1 MEMKKN
7 HIAVVLDD
15 KGECVSIAKCVIVDD
30 TNLNKLRNQ
39 VLKHKQDEQK
49 EKEELM
55 KKLSDLS
62 EKCES
67 LEKEVKLLKGE
78 DYEESN

>member
-7 HIAVVLDD
+7 HIAVLLDD
-15 KGECVSIAKCVIVDD
+15 KDECVSIAKCVIVDD
-30 TNLNKLRNQ
+30 TNLNALKNQ
-39 VLKHKQDEQK
+39 VLKHKQAEQK

-55 KKLSDLS
+55 KKLSDLA
-62 EKCES
+62 ERCDS

-78 DYEESN
+78 D

>member
-1 MEMKKN
+1 MEIKKN
-7 HIAVVLDD
+7 HIAVVLDK

-30 TNLNKLRNQ
+30 TNLAKLRNQ
-39 VLKHKQDEQK
+39 VLKHKQAEQK
-49 EKEELM
+49 EKEELT
-55 KKLSDLS
+55 KKLSDLA
-62 EKCES
+62 ERCDS

>member
-15 KGECVSIAKCVIVDD
+15 KGECVSIAKCIIVDD

-39 VLKHKQDEQK
+39 VLKHKQAEQK
-49 EKEELM
+49 EKEELE
-55 KKLSDLS
+55 KKLQNL
-62 EKCES
+62 ES
-67 LEKEVKLLKGE
+67 KYLELEKEIKFLKGE
-78 DYEESN
+78 

>member
-7 HIAVVLDD
+7 HIAVLLDD
-15 KGECVSIAKCVIVDD
+15 KDECVSIAKCVIVDD
-30 TNLNKLRNQ
+30 TQLAKLRNQ
-39 VLKHKQDEQK
+39 VLKNKQAEQK

-55 KKLSDLS
+55 KKLSDLA
-62 EKCES
+62 ERCDS

-78 DYEESN
+78 D

>member
-39 VLKHKQDEQK
+39 VLKHKQAEQK
-49 EKEELM
+49 EEEELE
-55 KKLSDLS
+55 KKLQDI
-62 EKCES
+62 ES
-67 LEKEVKLLKGE
+67 KYLELEKEIKFLKGE
-78 DYEESN
+78 